1 MKEFFRDITLGH
13 GATRER
19 CEFVALYLLQRHGVE
34 PDRFPQPLRR
44 GIPPHDGRL
53 RCRCVKYPIMSLNC
67 RPIMLRTCPISVLM
81 EPHLYPMKSVEGHK
95 MNNHPFSPKP
105 LVLIQNGS
113 ILFIHLSHLILL
125 SGREWKYRPPP
136 RGIGS
141 ESYVMCSQQSTEGE
155 NRDCIRIAAFNSSLN
170 RRRRQLLTNAAHISP
185 LSLTP

>member
-105 LVLIQNGS
+105 LDPKWIDSFHPLIAFNLVVRS
-113 ILFIHLSHLILL
+113 RMEIS
-125 SGREWKYRPPP
+125 PA
-136 RGIGS
+136 S
-141 ESYVMCSQQSTEGE
+141 EGH
-155 NRDCIRIAAFNSSLN
+155 RIRIV
-170 RRRRQLLTNAAHISP
+170 RDV
-185 LSLTP
+185 